1 MNTLALTLVVLI
13 AKEVQASPLVATGV
27 VVISLAAI
35 MLCVA
40 WKTLVRSYAQLNRG
54 KFTVIDCLENRL
66 PAALFRAEWAGLAVG
81 RIVRG
86 RIAMG
91 VRRIYVSFDFDHDAE
106 LRGSFVAQ
114 AMARHSPHRI
124 VDCFLPAAI
133 DGKWTRDA
141 INRIGKSDAINR
153 IGKSDFVV
161 FICGAN
167 THSAKG
173 VEAEM
178 TITLQLGKCYFL
190 LTGRRNE
197 ACSKPGNA
205 PRADSMHSWSWRR
218 INELLGR

>member
-1 MNTLALTLVVLI
+1 
-13 AKEVQASPLVATGV
+13 
-27 VVISLAAI
+27 
-35 MLCVA
+35 
-40 WKTLVRSYAQLNRG
+40 
-54 KFTVIDCLENRL
+54 
-66 PAALFRAEWAGLAVG
+66 
-81 RIVRG
+81 
-86 RIAMG
+86 MG

-114 AMARHSPHRI
+114 ANRHSRHRI

-133 DGKWTRDA
+133 DGKWTR
-141 INRIGKSDAINR
+141 DAINR